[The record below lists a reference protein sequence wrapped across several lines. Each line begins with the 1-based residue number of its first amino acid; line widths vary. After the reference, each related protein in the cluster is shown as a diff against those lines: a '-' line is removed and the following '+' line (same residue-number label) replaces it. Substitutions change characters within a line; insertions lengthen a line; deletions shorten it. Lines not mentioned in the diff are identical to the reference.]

1 MILYFTGTGNS
12 KFVADY
18 LAEKLDDETVSL
30 NKIIKSGEKL
40 NCSSEKPYVIVAPI
54 YAWRLPAVVE
64 ETITNSQLD
73 GCKNVYC
80 IITMGENSGNT
91 DKYIKKIIS
100 DKGMNFTGYIGVAM
114 QNNYLFME
122 KMPKPREAAKALN
135 IVIPKLDKIA
145 ASINA
150 GQPLK
155 KDDKTPMAALMSGVV
170 NMGFN
175 RFMVKNQ
182 ELKADSDCISCGKCA
197 QLCPVNNIDMSEGK
211 PSFKGNCCGCLA
223 CLHHCPKQAINV
235 KNQTQDK
242 GRYICP
248 EYSDW
253 KNKKR

>member
-18 LAEKLDDETVSL
+18 LAEKLDDKTVSL
-30 NKIIKSGEKL
+30 NKIIKNGEKL
-40 NCSSEKPYVIVAPI
+40 NCNSEKPYVIVAPI

-80 IITMGENSGNT
+80 IVTMGENSGNA

-100 DKGMNFTGYIGVAM
+100 DKGMSFTGYIGVAM

-135 IVIPKLDKIA
+135 TVIPKLDKIA
-145 ASINA
+145 AAINA

-175 RFMVKNQ
+175 RFMVKKQ
-182 ELKADSDCISCGKCA
+182 ELKADRDCISCGKCA